1 MLRVA
6 MLLLLILGLIVFIV
20 GYLKSYQ
27 IDHEREDTEIDIE
40 LSDKKIIQ
48 GKILEINPTSV
59 LLELMGD
66 SKNISDTI
74 RVSVGD
80 EKMLDNL
87 VVEQHILVWY
97 DYIRESYPPQTRGLK
112 IEQFDAMNDGLA
124 NYKSGSNVDVGRREQ
139 NEKSQLCCNIGFI
152 IADHERV

>member
-6 MLLLLILGLIVFIV
+6 MLFILILGLIVFIL
-20 GYLKSYQ
+20 GYLNSYQ

-48 GKILEINPTSV
+48 GKILEINSTSV
-59 LLELMGD
+59 FLELMGD
-66 SKNISDTI
+66 SKNISNTI

-87 VVEQHILVWY
+87 VEEQHILVWY

-112 IEQFDAMNDGLA
+112 IEQFDG
-124 NYKSGSNVDVGRREQ
+124 
-139 NEKSQLCCNIGFI
+139 NE
-152 IADHERV
+152 